1 MHAEALTQLAQ
12 IMRKSDLKKRYLK
25 PVKLIT
31 PLQSAW
37 VRCLLDVWGEKYG
50 GHVGPDSGKCSV
62 IGRLMIRQE
71 WNDRESERIM
81 DVVNNLHKQ
90 GYRGD
95 ELFIKAKQLINPQHS
110 VSNLLDRANEQ
121 EDADLVES
129 VICSTFAP
137 DNPIRHVAI
146 KYYCERKCAQDIAY
160 ELSRLTGINPENAKT
175 RIKWCRQL
183 LEASVYHAIR
193 NEMEAKRFDT
203 AA

>member
-1 MHAEALTQLAQ
+1 MKSDALAQLAQ
-12 IMRKSDLKKRYLK
+12 VMRKSDLKKRYLK
-25 PVKLIT
+25 PVRLIT

-37 VRCLLDVWGEKYG
+37 VRCLLGIWGEKYG

-71 WNDRESERIM
+71 WSDRESERIM

-95 ELFIKAKQLINPQHS
+95 ELFIKAKQLVNPQNS
-110 VSNLLDRANEQ
+110 VSNLIERANERD
-121 EDADLVES
+121 DADLVES

-160 ELSRLTGINPENAKT
+160 ELSRLTGIHPENAKT

-193 NEMEAKRFDT
+193 NEMEAKSFDD